1 MSTNTP
7 SITPSGLAAA
17 LLIIAI
23 LAALAIP
30 RFREASIIEK
40 NAADPPKILAT
51 FGADVSAMAEVV
63 GAAGV
68 AVSCGSCGDVGL
80 SPHK

>member
-1 MSTNTP
+1 MSTNKS

-17 LLIIAI
+17 LLIIAL

-51 FGADVSAMAEVV
+51 FGADVSAMAEV
-63 GAAGV
+63 GGGGV
-68 AVSCGSCGDVGL
+68 AVSCGVCGEG
-80 SPHK
+80 SGRQ